1 MNQTIW
7 LIPNG
12 INHKKIF
19 FSLLLIRRRLIAGHN
34 SSKITWHIG
43 PLSIRWH
50 YCFKLLSPDEKK
62 NEMKHYGIA
71 LAPNLIFYSVS
82 QRDKCLMPIASQ
94 YVFACSS
101 HKPFYLSPSSFELI
115 KETKKNGTQPDNN
128 CINGLWLKDQ
138 RLHAIGKRYH
148 GQRSVAQD
156 IRRNSE
162 IYRFQFWL
170 YGLVLR
176 FRLIVLVNA

>member
-1 MNQTIW
+1 MNQIIR
-7 LIPNG
+7 LISNG
-12 INHKKIF
+12 INHKNFIF
-19 FSLLLIRRRLIAGHN
+19 SFCWFDVVVVVSLAGHN

-50 YCFKLLSPDEKK
+50 LCLKLLSPNEKK

-71 LAPNLIFYSVS
+71 LAPNLIFIVWAREINVS
-82 QRDKCLMPIASQ
+82 CPSHLNM
-94 YVFACSS
+94 SS
-101 HKPFYLSPSSFELI
+101 AALRTNLSTWAPLDISLS
-115 KETKKNGTQPDNN
+115 KRRKKSGTQTDNN

-138 RLHAIGKRYH
+138 RLHGKGKRYH

-162 IYRFQFWL
+162 IYLF
-170 YGLVLR
+170 
-176 FRLIVLVNA
+176 